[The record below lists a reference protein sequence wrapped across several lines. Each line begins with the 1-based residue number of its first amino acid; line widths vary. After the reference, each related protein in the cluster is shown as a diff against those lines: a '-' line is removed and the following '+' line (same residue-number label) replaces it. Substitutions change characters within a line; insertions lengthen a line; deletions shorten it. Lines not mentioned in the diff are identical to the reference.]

1 MKHKKTVI
9 IIILMITT
17 IAVLGSL
24 YAIGNY
30 TSQLSN
36 IVDGVNYGRDS
47 TDPEV
52 RLMYATIDGMTTKY
66 YSQDPVVTCEEY
78 ITCTSQS
85 QYDYI
90 MNGKISLLNEYGA
103 RVTYSYSA
111 YIINQAGQYIVV
123 DSILV

>member
-52 RLMYATIDGMTTKY
+52 RLMYATIDGMKTKY
-66 YSQDPVVTCEEY
+66 YSQT
-78 ITCTSQS
+78 
-85 QYDYI
+85 
-90 MNGKISLLNEYGA
+90 LLSPAKNILHVHH
-103 RVTYSYSA
+103 RVSM
-111 YIINQAGQYIVV
+111 II
-123 DSILV
+123 L